1 MTDAFFPQFKVLSS
15 LLLDSAE
22 KCVDEDP
29 PFLRILNNQLNVKMA
44 WNVAVV
50 SGVGTWK
57 AHCAGT
63 WGRGTWGRQPCQ
75 ALKREAHCARAC
87 RDLTSARC
95 ATISDDDAVLQDA
108 CDACALCVKGEQN
121 TAAWNSSGEFINR
134 VTSIKK
140 RYYMLRLF
148 AKKKYAKV
156 HASSLGLYPRGFVC
170 KPAPCKQSNS
180 TTRRSHEVSAGIM
193 SQTFHPTNNFGVVK
207 LTQAKMKTE
216 GQRCTAAGY
225 VEEGEPNIGTS
236 LAMCG

>member
-1 MTDAFFPQFKVLSS
+1 MHYLIEESRRQVLNMTALA
-15 LLLDSAE
+15 LLL
-22 KCVDEDP
+22 
-29 PFLRILNNQLNVKMA
+29 
-44 WNVAVV
+44 
-50 SGVGTWK
+50 T
-57 AHCAGT
+57 
-63 WGRGTWGRQPCQ
+63 
-75 ALKREAHCARAC
+75 ALMLAPATTGLAMEPMQVPAHCARAC

-95 ATISDDDAVLQDA
+95 ATISDDDTVLQDA

-148 AKKKYAKV
+148 AKKKFAKV